1 MWASL
6 AINVMLLPILLWF
19 YYEIPTYS
27 LALNFIIIPLTS
39 VLLGIG
45 MLGGL
50 IGFVIWPVGDLCLYI
65 CKFILSVFELL
76 NRAGSKLPCWRIV
89 MGRPELWKIML
100 YYIILVIGITVLKR
114 NRKRKQRKVLFGIF
128 CASLCFAVFLMA
140 YRPAG
145 NLTVTML
152 DVGQGDSIFLRG
164 PKGNTYLIDGGSSDV
179 EELGKYRMEPFLKSQ
194 GVASLDYVFVTH
206 GDTDHYSGIEEMIK
220 RQDMGVEI
228 RQLVFPSNWKKDD
241 ALVELAQTAKKA
253 GVSILMI
260 ESGKCITEG
269 NLQIE

>member
-1 MWASL
+1 
-6 AINVMLLPILLWF
+6 
-19 YYEIPTYS
+19 
-27 LALNFIIIPLTS
+27 
-39 VLLGIG
+39 
-45 MLGGL
+45 
-50 IGFVIWPVGDLCLYI
+50 
-65 CKFILSVFELL
+65 
-76 NRAGSKLPCWRIV
+76 
-89 MGRPELWKIML
+89 ML

-179 EELGKYRMEPFLKSQ
+179 EELGKYRMEPFYKSQ

-206 GDTDHYSGIEEMIK
+206 GDSDLYSGIEEMIK

-241 ALVELAQTAKKA
+241 A
-253 GVSILMI
+253 
-260 ESGKCITEG
+260 
-269 NLQIE
+269 